1 MDTLPGALRPRAHCR
16 LPPAVLDRHFESLME
31 YHDTVGRS
39 TELLRKALPLMSRQ
53 AAALHPVSYAV
64 WYAYVADVNSP
75 LHLAVDAH
83 LAAHGVLDEAA
94 TEALFRR
101 HLADPDTRTALQ
113 VADGMTRLL
122 DGMQA
127 SAAAAGDQTA
137 RYGDTLQRLSDA
149 LGPDEP
155 TTSVAPLGEVLA
167 HTMQMQAALS
177 QLQKELA
184 DSQRE
189 IDGLRDEVRRAR
201 HDSLVDPL
209 TTLAN
214 RRAFDRRLA
223 SCLAADAAVLGRP
236 PVGAPVSLL
245 MVDIDHFKRVND
257 SYGHAFGD
265 QVLRAVAQVL
275 KAMTPDGGLAAR
287 MGGEEFALLLPGVAL
302 APALALAEKLR
313 ATLAA
318 SRIRRKG
325 GDADEHVTV
334 SLGVAQFL
342 QRNPARGVL
351 VDEAAADFVD
361 RADRALY
368 AAKQGGRD
376 RVVAAA

>member
-1 MDTLPGALRPRAHCR
+1 MQQL
-16 LPPAVLDRHFESLME
+16 
-31 YHDTVGRS
+31 
-39 TELLRKALPLMSRQ
+39 
-53 AAALHPVSYAV
+53 
-64 WYAYVADVNSP
+64 
-75 LHLAVDAH
+75 
-83 LAAHGVLDEAA
+83 
-94 TEALFRR
+94 
-101 HLADPDTRTALQ
+101 TALD
-113 VADGMTRLL
+113 VMF
-122 DGMQA
+122 
-127 SAAAAGDQTA
+127 S
-137 RYGDTLQRLSDA
+137 S

-223 SCLAADAAVLGRP
+223 SCLRIVNARGNNLKNVTAEV
-236 PVGAPVSLL
+236 PVGLL
-245 MVDIDHFKRVND
+245 MIDIDHFKRVND

-287 MGGEEFALLLPGVAL
+287 MGGEEFALLLPGAAL

-313 ATLAA
+313 ATA
-318 SRIRRKG
+318 
-325 GDADEHVTV
+325 V
-334 SLGVAQFL
+334 
-342 QRNPARGVL
+342 
-351 VDEAAADFVD
+351 
-361 RADRALY
+361 
-368 AAKQGGRD
+368 
-376 RVVAAA
+376 

>member
-1 MDTLPGALRPRAHCR
+1 
-16 LPPAVLDRHFESLME
+16 ME
-31 YHDTVGRS
+31 YHDTVERS

-75 LHLAVDAH
+75 LHKALDAH
-83 LAAHGVLDEAA
+83 LAEHGVLDEAA
-94 TEALFRR
+94 TDALYRR
-101 HLADPDTRTALQ
+101 FLADPSADTTQQ
-113 VADGMTRLL
+113 VTDGVARLL

-137 RYGDTLQRLSDA
+137 RYGDTLQRLSA
-149 LGPDEP
+149 SLGPVEAS
-155 TTSVAPLGEVLA
+155 TGAPPAALGEVLA
-167 HTMQMQAALS
+167 HTMQMQAGLAR
-177 QLQKELA
+177 LQHELA
-184 DSQRE
+184 ESQRE
-189 IDGLRDEVRRAR
+189 IGSLRDEVRRAR
-201 HDSLVDPL
+201 QESLVDAL

-214 RRAFDRRLA
+214 RRAFDRRLV

-245 MVDIDHFKRVND
+245 MIDIDHFKRIND

-275 KAMTPDGGLAAR
+275 KALTPEGGLAAR
-287 MGGEEFALLLPGVAL
+287 VGGEEFALLLPGMAL
-302 APALALAEKLR
+302 APAQALAEKLR
-313 ATLAA
+313 ATVAA
-318 SRIRRKG
+318 SRIRRKSS
-325 GDADEHVTV
+325 DSDERITV

-342 QRNPARGVL
+342 QQTGANGL
-351 VDEAAADFVD
+351 SVDEAPADFVD

-368 AAKQGGRD
+368 AAKQAGRD
-376 RVVAAA
+376 RGMTG